1 MTFFITLCYS
11 KGTTEPFFGAIAE
24 AAERF
29 ETWGMGGGGGGGG
42 WKAHLSPSHAHTPT
56 HPKCSLRCSLTQA
69 NLFAIFTVRSSVSVI
84 DL

>member
-29 ETWGMGGGGGGGG
+29 ETWGMGGGGGGEGG
-42 WKAHLSPSHAHTPT
+42 RLIF
-56 HPKCSLRCSLTQA
+56 HPAMRIPLLTRNA
-69 NLFAIFTVRSSVSVI
+69 LCVVH
-84 DL
+84 